1 MEGIYMNILLAFVIT
16 MAVLLIALIKF
27 KVSPGLA
34 LFGSAILMALL
45 GGVAL
50 PDMLTYLTSGF
61 GNMMTSIGLII
72 IFGGV
77 FGMMLGDAG
86 GMEELAKGLLR
97 LVGKKNDLLAI
108 NLAGFIVSIPVYF
121 GSAYIMMAPLVTSLQ
136 KLTKKKTTSYVA
148 ALFTGLLLTHCIVAP
163 TPGPTAVAGQ
173 LGVNLGWFI
182 LYGIVVSLPAS
193 LLFGWQYGN
202 FLNRKDTKDD
212 VARIDTNEEVK
223 EIMDDS
229 DLLKADP
236 SKPSAMTIMMLITFP
251 IVLIIIGSVVSVA
264 ASPDTFVY
272 ALFTFIG
279 NNNVALFIALIITAI
294 VLRKYLVKSTGT
306 TIMQYIDRSSDKL
319 GNILMVIGCGGC
331 FGNVLQKCGLGDA
344 LVEFMSGWNMP
355 ILLLAFLLA
364 MIIRAAVGSATVA
377 MLTAVSIIGTAAVSM
392 GYSPVILGLT
402 ICAGTVGLT
411 LPTDAAFWL
420 PARYNNLETNEAFV
434 ATTYSTTGASIIA
447 FLVII
452 ILNQFAGILPGMF

>member
-1 MEGIYMNILLAFVIT
+1 MNILLAFVLT
-16 MAVLLIALIKF
+16 MAVLLVALIKF
-27 KVSPGLA
+27 KISPGLA

-45 GGVAL
+45 GKVPL
-50 PDMLTYLTSGF
+50 PDMLTYLTTGF

-72 IFGGV
+72 IFGGI

-97 LVGKKNDLLAI
+97 IVGRKNDLLAI

-136 KLTKKKTTSYVA
+136 KITRKKTTSYVA
-148 ALFTGLLLTHCIVAP
+148 ALFTGLLLTHCVVAP

-173 LGVNLGWFI
+173 LGANLGWFI
-182 LYGIVVSLPAS
+182 LYGILVALPAS

-202 FLNRKDTKDD
+202 FLNRNLSKEEKAAEKEE
-212 VARIDTNEEVK
+212 ARSIISNEE
-223 EIMDDS
+223 
-229 DLLKADP
+229 LLKADP
-236 SKPSAMTIMMLITFP
+236 TKPSALKIMLLIMFP
-251 IVLIIIGSVVSVA
+251 IILIIIGSIVTVTVS
-264 ASPDTFVY
+264 PETFVY
-272 ALFTFIG
+272 GLFTFIG
-279 NNNVALFIALIITAI
+279 NNNIALFIAIIVTSV
-294 VLRKYLVKSTGT
+294 VLRKYLVENTGSSL
-306 TIMQYIDRSSDKL
+306 MQYIDKSSDKL

-331 FGNVLQKCGLGDA
+331 FGTVLQKCGLGDA

-377 MLTAVSIIGTAAVSM
+377 MLTAVSIIGTAAVTM
-392 GYSPVILGLT
+392 GYSPVIVGLT
-402 ICAGTVGLT
+402 ICSGTVGLT

-420 PARYNNLETNEAFV
+420 PARNNNLETNDAFI

-447 FLVII
+447 FII
-452 ILNQFAGILPGMF
+452 ILILNQFAGILPGLF